1 MRIPL
6 EEKTVEI
13 FVKKS
18 RFIAIAKPI
27 ASVTQIKENI
37 TATRNEH
44 PHAAHVVHAAVVGKK
59 GDQFSY
65 SDDQEPKNSAGR
77 PAFEV
82 LKGSGITNIL
92 VMIIRYFGGTLLG
105 TGGLVRAY
113 SDATREVLQ
122 VLKTEK
128 LIEKS
133 SLTIIIGYEFYEQAK
148 LIFEENDASMDEKFE
163 TDVTIELTLPTINVE
178 KVKEQIINLSNGKAI
193 IK

>member
-6 EEKTVEI
+6 EQRTAEI

-27 ASVTQIKENI
+27 ESVTEIKENI
-37 TATRNEH
+37 VATKNEH

-122 VLKTEK
+122 DLKTEK

-133 SLTIIIGYEFYEQAK
+133 TLTIIIGYELYEQAK
-148 LIFEENDASMDEKFE
+148 LIFEENGASMSEKFE

-178 KVKEQIINLSNGKAI
+178 SVKGQIINLSNGKAI